1 MIKPVIKVVLVDDQE
16 LMRVGFRMVLGAQE
30 DMEIVGEAANG
41 EQGVAMAGE
50 TRPDVVLMDLSMPVL
65 DGVEATRR
73 LLDAHPDAR
82 VVALTSFSDRQRVSD
97 VLEAGATGYLLK
109 DCAPDE
115 LLAAVRAA
123 AAGHAPLDPRVAGAL
138 LPSRTASPAASLS
151 GRELEV
157 LRLAADGLAN
167 KQIARR
173 LGISESTVK
182 VHLGNVFKRIGV
194 ADRTS
199 AAMWARDNLPTE
211 LRS

>member
-1 MIKPVIKVVLVDDQE
+1 MIRVVVVDDHR
-16 LMRVGFRMVLGAQE
+16 LVRAGLATLLNSAG

-41 EQGVAMAGE
+41 EQGVEVAADV
-50 TRPDVVLMDLSMPVL
+50 RPDVVLMDLSMPVL
-65 DGVEATRR
+65 DGIEATRR
-73 LLDAHPDAR
+73 LLEKAPDAR

-97 VLEAGATGYLLK
+97 VLEAGAIGYLLK

-138 LPSRTASPAASLS
+138 LPARTASVASTLS

-194 ADRTS
+194 TDRTS
-199 AAMWARDNLPTE
+199 AAIWARDNLPVDPTG
-211 LRS
+211 